1 MGDSGVACVVQ
12 DASSSDAEGDSD
24 AESEVDEL
32 VLPAAHAAAAAAL
45 LNASHDA
52 PLAVKNVALPT
63 KEERLTL
70 AHALWDI
77 GAVRVLA

>member
-1 MGDSGVACVVQ
+1 M
-12 DASSSDAEGDSD
+12 SD

-45 LNASHDA
+45 LHAPKSA
-52 PLAVKNVALPT
+52 PLAVKAVPLPT
-63 KEERLTL
+63 LEERLTL

-77 GAVRVLA
+77 GAIKIAT